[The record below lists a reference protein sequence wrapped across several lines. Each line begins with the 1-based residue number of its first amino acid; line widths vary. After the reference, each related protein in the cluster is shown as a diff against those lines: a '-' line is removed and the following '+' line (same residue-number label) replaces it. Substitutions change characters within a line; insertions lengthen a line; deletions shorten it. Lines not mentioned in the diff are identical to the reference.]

1 MPWITP
7 HPGRLF
13 GVFGARFFFGI
24 SYEKCS
30 TPGGDWGGGG
40 RSKSITLSPITT
52 VEWKFCSVAILKKIA
67 MQTTPFYLYQCK
79 LDLYSIK
86 KKTGIFQALFK
97 TVNSNQPNF
106 TIWSGVFF
114 SPRNS
119 WFQEL
124 SGDDDPRHTV
134 IPPEV
139 WCFRYVFRVQIPS
152 QKCLDV

>member
-1 MPWITP
+1 MNHLAVGSIPYALDHPAPRMPFWRFWCT
-7 HPGRLF
+7 
-13 GVFGARFFFGI
+13 VFFWI

-40 RSKSITLSPITT
+40 RSKSIALSPRTT

-67 MQTTPFYLYQCK
+67 IQTTPFYLYQFK

-86 KKTGIFQALFK
+86 KRGIFQALFK

-114 SPRNS
+114 LPAKFMVPRAQ
-119 WFQEL
+119 W
-124 SGDDDPRHTV
+124 
-134 IPPEV
+134 
-139 WCFRYVFRVQIPS
+139 
-152 QKCLDV
+152 